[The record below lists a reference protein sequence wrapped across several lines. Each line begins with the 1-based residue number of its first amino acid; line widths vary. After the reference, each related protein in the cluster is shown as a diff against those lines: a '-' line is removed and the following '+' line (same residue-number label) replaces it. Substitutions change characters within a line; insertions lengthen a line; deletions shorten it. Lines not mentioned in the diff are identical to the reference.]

1 MMPPPGPPQPLI
13 QEFFVGRIDYLEDVD
28 ITVTADPRMASQT
41 QRVQEAQACM
51 TAINSSPI
59 TAQMIPLQLAGL
71 RKLFTS
77 MDAPDMVAA
86 LEASAGMMPPM
97 GIPGMPPP
105 GGAPPGGGGGKP
117 PGGGGE
123 KPPPQKPSPKPE
135 SPDTTNGAFMGQ
147 GG

>member
-1 MMPPPGPPQPLI
+1 MGPPQPQGPPQPLI

-28 ITVTADPRMASQT
+28 ITVTADPRMASQA

-51 TAINSSPI
+51 NAINSSPV
-59 TAQMIPLQLAGL
+59 TAGMIPLQVAGL

-86 LEASAGMMPPM
+86 LEQSVAMGMIQPF
-97 GIPGMPPP
+97 GQ
-105 GGAPPGGGGGKP
+105 PPGGGGGGP
-117 PGGGGE
+117 PPPANDNGGE
-123 KPPPQKPSPKPE
+123 GGEAKAPRPKPQ
-135 SPDTTNGAFMGQ
+135 PVQNGEFMGQ